1 MSRITGV
8 VLNSIII
15 LFRCLLVFIFFFFVF
30 FSGSA
35 PSLSF
40 SLLFQDLSD
49 WKLPIFIERSD
60 KVEDD
65 LHLRYGEAQNEV
77 SDKKDCK
84 YCY

>member
-1 MSRITGV
+1 MSFG
-8 VLNSIII
+8 
-15 LFRCLLVFIFFFFVF
+15 LLLLLLCF

-60 KVEDD
+60 KLEDD
-65 LHLRYGEAQNEV
+65 LHLKYGEAQNEV
-77 SDKKDCK
+77 RDKKDCK